1 MTKFQKKLWI
11 GLVVMAI
18 LSPLGIYLP
27 RRFGTEDAWGEWGVE
42 TIRKMLGYV
51 PEGMRKMADFWKA
64 PVADYNF
71 GGTGAAFSIQ
81 ALSYIIS
88 GLIGIVVV
96 GAVLYVLSR
105 LLIKKKK
112 ANK

>member
-27 RRFGTEDAWGEWGVE
+27 RRFGAEEAWGEWDIE

-51 PEGMRKMADFWKA
+51 PEGMRKIADFWKA
-64 PVADYNF
+64 PAADYNF
-71 GGTGAAFSIQ
+71 GGKGSALSIQ
-81 ALSYIIS
+81 VLSYIIS
-88 GLIGIVVV
+88 SLIGIAV
-96 GAVLYVLSR
+96 GGVVLYLLSR
-105 LLIKKKK
+105 VLMKKKK
-112 ANK
+112 SNK

>member
-18 LSPLGIYLP
+18 LSPIGIYLP
-27 RRFGTEDAWGEWGVE
+27 RRFGAEDAWGEWGVE
-42 TIRKMLGYV
+42 AIRKMLGYV

-71 GGTGAAFSIQ
+71 GGEGSAFSMQ
-81 ALSYIIS
+81 VLSYIIS
-88 GLIGIVVV
+88 GLIGIAVG
-96 GAVLYVLSR
+96 GAVLYALSR
-105 LLIKKKK
+105 VLMKKKK
-112 ANK
+112 TNK